1 MTPELE
7 KELKALRLR
16 ANFDPKRC
24 GGELRPFRAECRS
37 RDGQVLQG

>member
-16 ANFDPKRC
+16 ANFDPKRR
-24 GGELRPFRAECRS
+24 GEVFEEVDEKLSGP
-37 RDGQVLQG
+37 